1 MKKIQE
7 DWKVKRKGSCIKK
20 QIKYGAEGTIIGG
33 GFPLIGKAAQ
43 LTTKFAKKGVIY
55 PTVGYGAKTIN
66 QLAIKPAT
74 YLLARTPGVKQL
86 AKGTQYLTDFTLR
99 KVIAPTIVS
108 AFSRKLV
115 TQLPP
120 FEQWRLHSATD
131 PDIVKRTIKN
141 FDSFLAAFRSYGRQ
155 PKDIEGV
162 SEKVNLFIKVEQ
174 RNLIKL

>member
-1 MKKIQE
+1 MKGKE
-7 DWKVKRKGSCIKK
+7 KAAAVLRNK
-20 QIKYGAEGTIIGG
+20 IKYGAEGTIIGG

-108 AFSRKLV
+108 AFSRKIV

-120 FEQWRLHSATD
+120 FEQWRLHFCNRSRHC
-131 PDIVKRTIKN
+131 KKN
-141 FDSFLAAFRSYGRQ
+141 Y
-155 PKDIEGV
+155 K
-162 SEKVNLFIKVEQ
+162 
-174 RNLIKL
+174 KL